1 MIDEPIE
8 EKKTGT
14 LKVLIHSFFVIPF
27 VITVFGVL
35 FFFMFRILVNES
47 DSARDYLTEVK
58 IGSATKR
65 WQSAFELAKLLS
77 DPDLIPESEDFRTE
91 MIKAYQY
98 AIHDNP
104 MVRTYLA
111 LAMGRTGD
119 SNYGQA
125 LIEGLE
131 DEDLNSRLASINA
144 LGMIQFQPAITL
156 LKQYLSGSTS
166 QEEKLA
172 AVIALGMIGDKS
184 VITDLQI
191 LLSDEEP
198 NLRWDAAVALAKLGD
213 KSGSQVIE
221 NLLDRKY
228 LDNYPSVDE
237 WEKTQAILVAI
248 HISNQIS
255 DDRFIP
261 NLKYLASNDMNMKI
275 RDSAIKTLKNT
286 YNLEL

>member
-14 LKVLIHSFFVIPF
+14 VKVLIHSFFVIPF

-77 DPDLIPESEDFRTE
+77 DPDLIPRSEDFRTE

-119 SNYGQA
+119 NNYGQA
-125 LIEGLE
+125 LIEGLR

-156 LKQYLSGSTS
+156 LKQYLSGSTA

-213 KSGSQVIE
+213 KSGSQVID

>member
-14 LKVLIHSFFVIPF
+14 VKVLIHSFFVIPF

-77 DPDLIPESEDFRTE
+77 DPDLIPKSEDFRSE

-111 LAMGRTGD
+111 LAMGRTRD

-213 KSGSQVIE
+213 RSGSQIIE

-228 LDNYPSVDE
+228 LDNYPSVDG

>member
-14 LKVLIHSFFVIPF
+14 VKVLIHSFFVIPF

-77 DPDLIPESEDFRTE
+77 DPDLIPKSEDFRSE

-213 KSGSQVIE
+213 RSGSQIIE

-228 LDNYPSVDE
+228 LDNYPSVDG

>member
-14 LKVLIHSFFVIPF
+14 VKVLIHSFFVIPF

-77 DPDLIPESEDFRTE
+77 DPDLIPKSEDFRTE

-156 LKQYLSGSTS
+156 LKQYLSGSTA

>member
-14 LKVLIHSFFVIPF
+14 VKVLIHSFFVIPF

-77 DPDLIPESEDFRTE
+77 DPDLIPKSEDFRNE

-111 LAMGRTGD
+111 LAMGKTGD
-119 SNYGQA
+119 SNYGHA
-125 LIEGLE
+125 LIEGLK

-213 KSGSQVIE
+213 RSGSQIIE
-221 NLLDRKY
+221 NLLNRKY
-228 LDNYPSVDE
+228 LDNFPSVDE

>member
-1 MIDEPIE
+1 MIP
-8 EKKTGT
+8 
-14 LKVLIHSFFVIPF
+14 
-27 VITVFGVL
+27 
-35 FFFMFRILVNES
+35 
-47 DSARDYLTEVK
+47 
-58 IGSATKR
+58 
-65 WQSAFELAKLLS
+65 
-77 DPDLIPESEDFRTE
+77 
-91 MIKAYQY
+91 
-98 AIHDNP
+98 
-104 MVRTYLA
+104 
-111 LAMGRTGD
+111 
-119 SNYGQA
+119 
-125 LIEGLE
+125 
-131 DEDLNSRLASINA
+131 
-144 LGMIQFQPAITL
+144 L

-166 QEEKLA
+166 HEEKLA

-213 KSGSQVIE
+213 RSGSQIIE

-228 LDNYPSVDE
+228 LDNYPSVDG

>member
-14 LKVLIHSFFVIPF
+14 VKVLIHSFFVIPF
-27 VITVFGVL
+27 VIAVFGVL

-77 DPDLIPESEDFRTE
+77 DPDLIPRSEDFRTE

-119 SNYGQA
+119 NNYGQA

-156 LKQYLSGSTS
+156 LKQYLSGSTA

-184 VITDLQI
+184 IITDLQI

-213 KSGSQVIE
+213 KSGSQVID